1 MLINLL
7 SSQKLER
14 KKWVEKLAAG
24 GRRGPRKRE
33 SRKSD
38 LPAGKAWRLLPVGKK
53 KCWVLLLGPCHTYVV
68 GIGRVIYSILTFL
81 RILKTSNLLLLNSGW
96 ESLKK
101 SHFHELASEASNHHF
116 RHFSLWENETFLVIF
131 KHCVT
136 RTRNASFF
144 MELLDD
150 LHPQLSSF
158 VFVSPGPDVKL

>member
-1 MLINLL
+1 MGWNGIFWPQIKWGKTIKVVPIMLINLL

-68 GIGRVIYSILTFL
+68 GIGRVIYSILTFW
-81 RILKTSNLLLLNSGW
+81 RILKTSKSFTELSNSSNLISSNNSKKLN
-96 ESLKK
+96 KNNTVR
-101 SHFHELASEASNHHF
+101 SERPRDHN
-116 RHFSLWENETFLVIF
+116 
-131 KHCVT
+131 
-136 RTRNASFF
+136 
-144 MELLDD
+144 
-150 LHPQLSSF
+150 
-158 VFVSPGPDVKL
+158 